1 MGGLSEGTHTVTL
14 LVVDANGDSAEDT
27 IVVFF
32 SDHGDM
38 LGQHGS
44 YCGIKRQAYR
54 ASAQVPLLIRY
65 PGTFAAGKRVTSLV
79 DVAVDTMPTL
89 LEACGADVPDSVQ
102 GTSYLALLEGTED
115 IPIRD
120 HVQFELMKADF
131 GGRSERHV
139 KPERGIRTPDWL
151 YVRKQDRPLYLFD
164 QTADRDELIN
174 LVDDPAFAAVQA
186 ELDARVV
193 RNMEETGDA
202 WGLEMAFPPPGFM
215 THAEGAA
222 YLETTVKPAA
232 IEVP

>member
-1 MGGLSEGTHTVTL
+1 MISNVDYNVGRMLNWLDAQGL
-14 LVVDANGDSAEDT
+14 AEDT

-65 PGTFAAGKRVTSLV
+65 PGRFAAGKRVTSLV

-89 LEACGADVPDSVQ
+89 LETCGADIPDGVQ
-102 GTSYLALLEGTED
+102 GSSYLSLLESDGDEPT
-115 IPIRD
+115 RD

-139 KPERGIRTPDWL
+139 KPERGIRTKDWL

-164 QTADRDELIN
+164 QNADPDEVVN
-174 LVDDPAFAAVQA
+174 LVNNPAYAAVQA
-186 ELDARVV
+186 ELDARVT
-193 RNMEETGDA
+193 RNMQETGDA
-202 WGLEMAFPPPGFM
+202 WDLEMDFPSPGFM
-215 THAEGAA
+215 SHPEGKA
-222 YLETTVKPAA
+222 YLEDIVKPAA